1 MSVNA
6 TLETSNGAPKIVAVI
21 QARMSSSRLPGKVLK
36 QLGDKLVLD
45 WVVDAVQRSRTIDQI
60 VLATSEDPSDDVIE
74 DFARTNG
81 IDCYR
86 GPLDDVLARFVGAVN
101 TCASDADAIVRITA
115 DCPLLDPRII
125 DMVAGAWQQAQWI
138 DYAST
143 AITRWMPRGLDVE
156 LISTQALARAHEL
169 ATEFHRVHVTSYVYS
184 HPELF
189 SVFGIHNANDYSQF
203 RVTLDTPEDYEL
215 ISAVVTELNGHVP
228 TVENIVAMLTDKPE
242 LVSLNAA
249 ITQKQLSEG

>member
-1 MSVNA
+1 MPVNT

-21 QARMSSSRLPGKVLK
+21 QARMSSSRLPGKVLMP
-36 QLGDKLVLD
+36 LGEKLVLD
-45 WVVDAVQRSRTIDQI
+45 WVVDAVQRSSTIDHI
-60 VLATSEDPSDDVIE
+60 ILATSEDESDNAIE
-74 DFARTNG
+74 EFAGQRN

-101 TCASDADAIVRITA
+101 SCAPDADAIVRITA

-138 DYAST
+138 DYVST

-156 LISTQALARAHEL
+156 LVSTQALTRTHEL
-169 ATEFHRVHVTSYVYS
+169 AADFHRVHVTSFVYS

-189 SVFGIHNANDYSQF
+189 SVFGIHNANDFSKF

-215 ISAVVTELNGHVP
+215 IRAVVQELNGTVP
-228 TVENIVAMLTDKPE
+228 TVENIVALLTSKPE
-242 LVSLNAA
+242 LVALNAE